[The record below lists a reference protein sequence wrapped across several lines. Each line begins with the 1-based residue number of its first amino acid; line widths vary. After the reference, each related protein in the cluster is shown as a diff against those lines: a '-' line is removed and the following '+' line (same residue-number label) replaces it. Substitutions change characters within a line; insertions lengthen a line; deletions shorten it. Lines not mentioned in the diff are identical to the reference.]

1 MAISEDQVPG
11 VQPATAESQEFVFN
25 HTMLRAK
32 DPKASLAF
40 YTRVFGMRLLRKLDF
55 PEMLFKVCGVHPKC
69 KATLWD
75 TEAMTLDLVK
85 LAQAPAIRKL
95 LVGVIVVSVATR

>member
-11 VQPATAESQEFVFN
+11 VQPATAESQGFVFN

-32 DPKASLAF
+32 DPKVSLAF

-55 PEMLFKVCGVHPKC
+55 PEMQFTLYFLARVDDADAIPEDDGERTAYTFSQKGVLELTHN
-69 KATLWD
+69 WGSEED
-75 TEAMTLDLVK
+75 
-85 LAQAPAIRKL
+85 
-95 LVGVIVVSVATR
+95 